1 MNTESITR
9 AQADHKGTRLR
20 QLILSF
26 AALVL
31 AVTIY
36 PAKAHAQIIGNLEVN
51 VPFQFH
57 AGSTKFPAG
66 KYIIHTLENSNLQVM
81 EISSA
86 DGSTSALF
94 EVEPAE
100 ASSTPA
106 KTELFFNKY
115 GNRYFL
121 TKLFEEGS
129 ADGNQVLKSGYEK
142 RISEQTTEA
151 QEHVP
156 AHHVGQQG
164 N

>member
-1 MNTESITR
+1 MYTESIMR

-31 AVTIY
+31 AATVY

-57 AGSTKFPAG
+57 VGHSKLPAG
-66 KYIIHTLENSNLQVM
+66 KYIIHMLDNSDLQVM
-81 EISSA
+81 EITSA
-86 DGSTSALF
+86 DGSVSALF
-94 EVEPAE
+94 DVEAAE

-106 KTELFFNKY
+106 KTELIFNKY

-121 TKLFEEGS
+121 AKLFEEGS
-129 ADGNQVLKSGYEK
+129 ADGSQVLKSGYEK
-142 RISEQTTEA
+142 RISQQTSEA

-156 AHHVGQQG
+156 AQRPGQQG

>member
-1 MNTESITR
+1 MNLESIDK

-20 QLILSF
+20 HMILFF

-51 VPFQFH
+51 VPFQFQ
-57 AGSTKFPAG
+57 AGNTKLPAG
-66 KYIIHTLENSNLQVM
+66 KYIIHVLEDSNLQVM
-81 EISSA
+81 QISSA
-86 DGSTSALF
+86 DGSSSALF

-106 KTELFFNKY
+106 KTELIFNKY

-129 ADGNQVLKSGYEK
+129 SDGSQVLESRDEK
-142 RISEQTTEA
+142 KISQQSIEA

-156 AHHVGQQG
+156 AHHAGQQG